1 MKKWSGDGRFYLPAR
16 QIEPYRIWFEFL
28 KLADA
33 DPNLSIDYDFYTD
46 WGDFRGQSFNDWWTA
61 ETWRKLF
68 AVDAGVRVLEESETV
83 TNDQTAIV
91 IRLPLAKD
99 PKETLKDVAELL
111 EQHHADQRLKHV
123 RQGRFALTEG
133 YEQGFLKYLP
143 QARLMLRLYRIWL
156 SHQDLDGKGRVGQ
169 TAVDFVT
176 WARARDD
183 MIKKRGYKYERPLIP
198 YAAGQFADD
207 VMAGYKMNTNHRR
220 SFMRYL
226 QKAKRLAAN
235 AATGSFPGKW

>member
-28 KLADA
+28 KLADT
-33 DPNLSIDYDFYTD
+33 DPNLCIDDDLYAD
-46 WGDFRGQSFNDWWTA
+46 WGDFRGQSFNDWWSS

-68 AVDAGVRVLEESETV
+68 AVDAGVRVLEETETV

-91 IRLPLAKD
+91 VRLPLAKD

-111 EQHHADQRLKHV
+111 EQHHADRRLNRV
-123 RQGRFALTEG
+123 PQGKFALTDG
-133 YEQGFLKYLP
+133 YERGFLKYLP
-143 QARLMLRLYRIWL
+143 QAQLMLHLYCIWL

-169 TAVDFVT
+169 TAVDFIT

-183 MIKKRGYKYERPLIP
+183 LIKTRGYEYRRPLIP
-198 YAAGQFADD
+198 FAVRQFADD
-207 VMAGYKMNTNHRR
+207 IMAGYNLNTNDRR
-220 SFMRYL
+220 AFMRYL

-235 AATGSFPGKW
+235 AAMGSFPGKW